1 MLGNK
6 GYLFSAG
13 HLHSDMKIA
22 HCKAEK
28 LKLLKIKAWEDT
40 CVPVAFLSRCP
51 NTHYNRAGYTNSVN
65 YLFNPLFENMLI

>member
-13 HLHSDMKIA
+13 HLHSDKKIA

-28 LKLLKIKAWEDT
+28 LKLIKIKAREDIKAGEGVIHGCQT
-40 CVPVAFLSRCP
+40 VAGNGGF
-51 NTHYNRAGYTNSVN
+51 YN
-65 YLFNPLFENMLI
+65 YLFPAK